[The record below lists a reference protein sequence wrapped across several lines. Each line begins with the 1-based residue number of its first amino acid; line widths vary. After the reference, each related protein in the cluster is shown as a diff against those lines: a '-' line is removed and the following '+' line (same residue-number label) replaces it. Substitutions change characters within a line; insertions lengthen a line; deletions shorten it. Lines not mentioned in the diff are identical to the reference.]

1 VFVDL
6 LAMNRAYNLFNAIF
20 MVRPLPTIGIAG
32 VTAYIISKNVIIKNL
47 VIAYYYCSLII
58 M

>member
-1 VFVDL
+1 MFVDL

-20 MVRPLPTIGIAG
+20 MVRPLPAIDIAG
-32 VTAYIISKNVIIKNL
+32 KTGYIISKNVIIENF
-47 VIAYYYCSLII
+47 VIAYYCCCLII